1 MTQKLKGIIP
11 PLITPLTDD
20 NNLDVPAVHKLIGHL
35 YNGGVHGVFILGT
48 TGEATGLRY
57 DVRQNLII
65 ETCLAAKDRI
75 PVLVGITDTS
85 LGESLK
91 LAHLAK
97 KHGAMAVVAAPP
109 YYFNLS
115 QQELLEYYEDLANCL
130 PLPLYL
136 YNMPGLTKVNID
148 TNTAIKLSEHP
159 NIIGLKDSSANTV
172 YFQSLI
178 YGIEREYFGLFV
190 GPEEITAET
199 VLMGGDGGVNGG
211 ANLFP
216 RLYVELYQASMDKDF
231 QRLALLQNQVMEVA
245 RMLYNLGKYGSSY
258 LKGLKGAA
266 SLLGLCGPYL
276 APPFKHFE
284 ELEMDIISNN
294 LKIIQANIE
303 KIGLSGNSKQYV

>member
-20 NNLDVPAVHKLIGHL
+20 YNLDVPAVHKLIGHL
-35 YNGGVHGVFILGT
+35 YKGGVHGVFILGT

-231 QRLALLQNQVMEVA
+231 QRLAQLQNQVMEVA

-266 SLLGLCGPYL
+266 SLLGLCSPYL
-276 APPFKHFE
+276 ASPFKHFE

>member
-1 MTQKLKGIIP
+1 MANKLKGIIP
-11 PLITPLTDD
+11 PLLTPLTEEY
-20 NNLDVPAVHKLIGHL
+20 NLDVPAVHGLIEHIVR
-35 YNGGVHGVFILGT
+35 GGVHGVFILGT
-48 TGEATGLRY
+48 TGEATGLKY
-57 DVRQNLII
+57 DVRRQMVI
-65 ETCLAAKDRI
+65 EACLAAKDRI
-75 PVLVGITDTS
+75 PVMVGVTDTS

-91 LAHLAK
+91 LAYLAK
-97 KHGAMAVVAAPP
+97 DHGAMAVVAAPP
-109 YYFNLS
+109 YYFNLG
-115 QQELLEYYEDLANCL
+115 QQELLEYYKDLANDL

-148 TNTAIKLSEHP
+148 TDTAIKLSKHP

-178 YGIEREYFGLFV
+178 HGIEREDFGLFV

-216 RLYVELYQASMDKDF
+216 RLYVELFQASLDRDF
-231 QRLALLQNQVMEVA
+231 ERMAQLQKQVMEVS

-276 APPFKHFE
+276 APPFKQFE
-284 ELEMDIISNN
+284 EVEMEIIFNN
-294 LKIIQANIE
+294 LSVIQSNIE
-303 KIGLSGNSKQYV
+303 KIGLNGQNISC